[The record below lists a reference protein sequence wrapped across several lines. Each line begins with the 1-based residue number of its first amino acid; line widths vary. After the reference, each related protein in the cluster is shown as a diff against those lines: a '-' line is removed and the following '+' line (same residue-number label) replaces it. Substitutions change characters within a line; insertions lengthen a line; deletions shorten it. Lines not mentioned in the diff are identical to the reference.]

1 MGQPAYL
8 PESYNLEIN
17 FIQSVKS
24 RAEELLFLLQ
34 FIRTLCDVGQD
45 DEQTMS
51 WDGELNEKNQK
62 SSYSSEIINLLRT
75 QTKA

>member
-1 MGQPAYL
+1 MDQPSYL
-8 PESYNLEIN
+8 PENYNLEIN

-45 DEQTMS
+45 DETTME
-51 WDGELNEKNQK
+51 WDGELSTKN
-62 SSYSSEIINLLRT
+62 
-75 QTKA
+75 